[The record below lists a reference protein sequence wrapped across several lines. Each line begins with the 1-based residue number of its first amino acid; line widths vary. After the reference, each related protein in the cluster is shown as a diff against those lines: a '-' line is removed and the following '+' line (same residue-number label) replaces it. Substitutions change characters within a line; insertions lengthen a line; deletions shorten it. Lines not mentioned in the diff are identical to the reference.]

1 VIFVIKSFQAVIE
14 ERVVERLYRQ
24 AKGERWRAPTAGF
37 AHALESSA
45 ARAFAGRNPNS
56 RELERYLDSLH
67 LEDLAIACAC
77 AAGDEEAW
85 EHFVLKQR
93 PLLYRAADAI
103 DPSGGARE
111 LADSLYAD
119 LFGLGDRAGVRQSL
133 FRYFH
138 GRSSLTT
145 WLRAVLAQRH
155 VDRLRTSRR
164 LEALPDEDS
173 SFALPAPA
181 RPIEPERDRY
191 LGLIRKALEVAVAN
205 LAARDRLRL
214 ACYYAQELTLAQT
227 GRMLGEH
234 EATASRGLARTRAAI
249 REALERHLRAEV
261 GLTDAEIA
269 RCFESVTEDAGPL
282 DLRELLDVGSSGSR
296 DSGRKKSALDRS
308 EF

>member
-1 VIFVIKSFQAVIE
+1 MTSWYKAFTPVIE

-24 AKGERWRAPTAGF
+24 AKGDRWHAPKDRF
-37 AHALESSA
+37 AQSLESSA
-45 ARAFAGRNPNS
+45 GRAFAGRSPDS

-67 LEDLAIACAC
+67 LEDLAIATAC

-85 EHFVLKQR
+85 EHFVLEQR
-93 PLLYRAADAI
+93 PFLYRAADAI

-145 WLRAVLAQRH
+145 WLRAVLAQRQ
-155 VDRLRTSRR
+155 VDRLRTGRR

-173 SFALPAPA
+173 SFALPAPT

-191 LGLIRKALEVAVAN
+191 LGLIRKALEGAVAN

-234 EATASRGLARTRAAI
+234 EATTSRGLARTRRAI
-249 REALERHLRAEV
+249 REALERHLRVDV
-261 GLTDAEIA
+261 GLSDAEITL
-269 RCFESVTEDAGPL
+269 CFECVTEDAGPL
-282 DLRELLDVGSSGSR
+282 DLRELLDVGSRGSS

-308 EF
+308 KS

>member
-1 VIFVIKSFQAVIE
+1 MIE
-14 ERVVERLYRQ
+14 QRVVERLYRQ
-24 AKGERWRAPTAGF
+24 AKGERWRAPKAGF
-37 AHALESSA
+37 AQALESSA
-45 ARAFAGRNPNS
+45 GRAFAGRNPNS

-249 REALERHLRAEV
+249 REALERHLRVEV

-282 DLRELLDVGSSGSR
+282 DLRELLDVGSRGSR
-296 DSGRKKSALDRS
+296 DSGRKRSALDRS

>member
-1 VIFVIKSFQAVIE
+1 VIE
-14 ERVVERLYRQ
+14 EGVVERLYRQ
-24 AKGERWRAPTAGF
+24 AKGERWRAPKAGF
-37 AHALESSA
+37 AQALESSA
-45 ARAFAGRNPNS
+45 GRAFAGRNPNS

-119 LFGLGDRAGVRQSL
+119 LFGLGDWAGVRQSL

-191 LGLIRKALEVAVAN
+191 LGLIRKALEAAVAN

-249 REALERHLRAEV
+249 REALERHLRVEV

-282 DLRELLDVGSSGSR
+282 DLRELLDVGSRGSR
-296 DSGRKKSALDRS
+296 DSGRKRSALDRS